1 MKQNNSKN
9 KHGAGKSKNCL
20 LIIVEISLFLLFIFS
35 TSMTIMQ
42 VQQAKHEQEAFS
54 DLASIVLDAD
64 QDSTVSKSDNTDVE
78 QEIPETQAPAA
89 HPPYQNLYEMN
100 NDFIGWLTISNTNI
114 DYPVMFTPDEPEYY
128 LRRAFDKTSSQS
140 GTPFIGENGNID
152 SDCLIIYGH
161 NMKND
166 TMFGTLDNYADKDFW
181 MENKI
186 IFFNTLYE
194 YREYEV
200 FAVVKTNIL
209 HANEAGFRYYN
220 CSGDLSETD
229 YKDLADWFSIN
240 AIYDT
245 GISPVYGDQIL
256 VLSTCSYHSENGR
269 FLVAA
274 RRIV

>member
-35 TSMTIMQ
+35 TSMTITQ

-64 QDSTVSKSDNTDVE
+64 Q
-78 QEIPETQAPAA
+78 EIPETQAPAT

-186 IFFNTLYE
+186 FFFNTLYE

-209 HANEAGFRYYN
+209 HADEAGFRYYN

-256 VLSTCSYHSENGR
+256 VLSTCSYHTENGR